1 MKNTGVIRKIDELGR
16 IVIPKEIRKNLN
28 IRNGE
33 DIQIYIDEDKIV
45 LKKHQKMLSIKENA
59 KKYIDSFSKLT
70 TSKLLVTDKEK
81 VIASSGNT
89 IIDAKIDSNVVSL
102 ISDRKVGNGRGIA
115 FENNKVDSYY
125 YAVPIIVDADS
136 IGSVIVL
143 SDLEVNEQDKL
154 LISVIKIL
162 LESLIY

>member
-89 IIDAKIDSNVVSL
+89 IIDAIIDSNVVNL
-102 ISDRKVGNGRGIA
+102 IGDRKVGNGRGIS

>member
-70 TSKLLVTDKEK
+70 SSKLLVTDKEK

-89 IIDAKIDSNVVSL
+89 IIDAKIDSNIVSL
-102 ISDRKVGNGRGIA
+102 IGDRKVGVGRDIS

-125 YAVPIIVDADS
+125 YVVPIIVDADS